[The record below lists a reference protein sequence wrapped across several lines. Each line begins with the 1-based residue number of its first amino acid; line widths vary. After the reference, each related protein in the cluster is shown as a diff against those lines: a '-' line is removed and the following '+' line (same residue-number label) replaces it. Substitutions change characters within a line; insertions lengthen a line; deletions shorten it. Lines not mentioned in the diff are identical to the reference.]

1 MSEETT
7 RRRHLGRGLSAL
19 FGEEA
24 EAPGRPPVAGPVA
37 MPIEFLGPG
46 PRQPRRVFDAAGM
59 VELVASVRERGIL
72 QPLIVRPDPAEAGR
86 YEIVAGE
93 RRWRAAQRAQLH
105 EVPVIVRELDDREA
119 LEVALIENIQRRD
132 LTPIEEAEGLI
143 RLMDEFG
150 YTQKALAEAV
160 GKSRGH
166 VANMLRLL
174 QLPAGAR
181 TLLAEGALSAG
192 HARALAGAENPETL
206 AGEVVRRGLNV
217 RQTERLVLQARAAAS
232 PRPRPARP
240 PRDHGIVEL
249 EDVLTRDLGLRV
261 AIKTRGVGGALV
273 IHYELPEQLERV
285 LDHLKAGL
293 AINTSR
299 K

>member
-24 EAPGRPPVAGPVA
+24 EAPGRPPGAGPIA

-72 QPLIVRPDPAEAGR
+72 QPLIVRPDPAETGR

-174 QLPAGAR
+174 QPRRGADAAGRGGAERRPRPRAGGRREPGDARRGGRAPRAQRAPDRTAGPAGAR
-181 TLLAEGALSAG
+181 RRVAAPAPGAPAARPRDRRAGGRSDAGSGSAG
-192 HARALAGAENPETL
+192 RHQDARRRRRAGDPLRAARTARART
-206 AGEVVRRGLNV
+206 
-217 RQTERLVLQARAAAS
+217 
-232 PRPRPARP
+232 RP
-240 PRDHGIVEL
+240 PESR
-249 EDVLTRDLGLRV
+249 
-261 AIKTRGVGGALV
+261 
-273 IHYELPEQLERV
+273 
-285 LDHLKAGL
+285 L